1 MLLLLSLLSPFI
13 GEMVSGSSP
22 PLEYFNPIGFLIL
35 WGFYGGG
42 VIIMRE
48 LVVKWGGDYNRLML
62 LGLTYGIIEEG
73 LVVKTFFD
81 PEWVDLG
88 SLAVYG
94 RYLGVNFVWAVWLSI
109 FHSVFSITIPI
120 LLIHSLYPNFKNE
133 CFLSRSGLKKVILIF
148 LLTSAFIFFL
158 LNPYDPP
165 LLQYALTGLV
175 TFLLVKKAKDGITI
189 RIWTPNFLRNH
200 QVFSGACFTLTM
212 FVLFFIMPEIN
223 VPWIVPCVIAVFTI
237 VILYQLMY
245 GYSRQHIM
253 ALIIGLLL
261 PFLLFFDIILEIN
274 GVLGMS
280 AVGIL
285 TFILLLWKY
294 RKMS

>member
-1 MLLLLSLLSPFI
+1 
-13 GEMVSGSSP
+13 
-22 PLEYFNPIGFLIL
+22 
-35 WGFYGGG
+35 
-42 VIIMRE
+42 MRE

-81 PEWVDLG
+81 PEWIDLG

-165 LLQYALTGLV
+165 LLQYALTCLV
-175 TFLLVKKAKDGITI
+175 TFLLIKKAKDGITI

>member
-94 RYLGVNFVWAVWLSI
+94 RYLGVNLVWAVWLSI

-148 LLTSAFIFFL
+148 LLTSVFIFFL

-175 TFLLVKKAKDGITI
+175 TFLLIKKAKDGITI